1 MNASSNN
8 NSGNKAYVK
17 DLFNGMQKSMLDSL
31 ESVRKIVKHGP
42 AKGSYTE
49 KDWINVLD
57 NFLPN
62 RYDITKAFIIDSN
75 DSISEEIDIVV
86 YNKHHSPLFFS
97 KNGINY
103 IPVESVYAIFEVKQD
118 FNKTTFDYA
127 KKKFKSVRGLKP
139 VSGHITDRGKIEKPR
154 PPYEIIGVIL
164 TTNTTWRTPF
174 SNPLLKYINQLE
186 DSQKIN
192 LGCVLNCGSFLINYK
207 SDVDRISFSN
217 KNDSLIT
224 FFLNLWSSLQ
234 PIGSSY
240 AIDYTVYRKLLN
252 TN

>member
-1 MNASSNN
+1 MKASSNN
-8 NSGNKAYVK
+8 NSENKANVR
-17 DLFNGMQKSMLDSL
+17 DLFYGMQKSMLDSL
-31 ESVRKIVKHGP
+31 ESIRKNVRHGP

-49 KDWINVLD
+49 ENWITVLS
-57 NFLPN
+57 NFLPT
-62 RYDITKAFIIDSN
+62 RYDFAKAFIIDSN

-86 YNKHHSPLFFS
+86 YNKLHSPLLFS

-127 KKKFKSVRGLKP
+127 KKKFKSVRDLKP
-139 VSGHITDRGKIEKPR
+139 VSGQIIDRGKIKNPR

-164 TTNTTWRTPF
+164 TTDTTWSTPF

-207 SDVDRISFSN
+207 SDADRISFSN
-217 KNDSLIT
+217 KNESLIT

-234 PIGSSY
+234 PIGSTL
-240 AIDYTVYRKLLN
+240 A
-252 TN
+252 